1 MGSILT
7 NLIAQDKEEHSNLSI
22 ILSFC
27 KHVGEEYAGLTSRR
41 IILLAKK
48 YDVQLPSST
57 LLTPEKQQNVKTLL
71 RDYHQTVCKHL
82 KQEHKELQNAERSK
96 RKAMESRGEISNN
109 KREELE
115 MMSSNY
121 EKLFQSTITLSDLL
135 NENMPEIPKE
145 VDIQNDPSLQII
157 DESGDVVLD
166 PWGDED
172 TKSFYVDLPDLR
184 QFLPNY
190 HGRKETSEPLPEVQ
204 QVTEE
209 ALDDET
215 TAEPELNVE
224 EQAIM
229 MEIEQEAAKP
239 DVEKSAIEMPS
250 IVEDESPKAA
260 TEPENQEVKIE
271 EKLLLEEREK
281 PVPTIPEKT
290 QILGKQQFDTFL
302 ANLPNCVNRELI
314 DSAAI
319 DFLLNFNNKPNRKRL
334 AKALFNVHRT
344 RLDLLPLLARCCAII
359 NLVSPDVALEL
370 SQMLKVDFKFHV
382 KKRDQIN
389 IESKI
394 KVVRYIGE
402 MVKFTL
408 YTRLEALMCLKFL
421 LSNFQHHHIEMTC
434 AFLEV
439 CGMYLY
445 NCKDS
450 RFRTNVYLEQMMRLK
465 KAMTLDTRHA
475 TQIENCYYLVKPP
488 ENGAKIRRKLRTP
501 MQNYIRFLIFQEL
514 HKGNV
519 EKIVK
524 YLRRLNWDDL
534 KVSSYV
540 VRCLTKAYI
549 FRWHLIRSLADVVSA
564 LSSFQEKAV
573 TRVIDCVFEDVRAG
587 LEIHSP
593 MLAQRRIAMAKFL
606 AELYIYRLI
615 DSQNVFNTLYSI
627 ISYGVTWNHEI
638 PSPVDPPESMFRLKL
653 ACTMLDTCGSYF
665 QSSSSKKK

>member
-1 MGSILT
+1 M
-7 NLIAQDKEEHSNLSI
+7 SI

-41 IILLAKK
+41 ILLLAKK
-48 YDVQLPSST
+48 YDVQLPAST
-57 LLTPEKQQNVKTLL
+57 LLTVEKQHNVRNLL

-82 KQEHKELQNAERSK
+82 KQEHKDLQGAERSK

-109 KREELE
+109 KREQLEL
-115 MMSSNY
+115 MTSNY
-121 EKLFQSTITLSDLL
+121 EKLYQSTITLSDLL
-135 NENMPEIPKE
+135 NENMPELPKE
-145 VDIQNDPSLQII
+145 VDLPSEGNVIEII
-157 DESGDVVLD
+157 EESGDVPLD

-190 HGRKETSEPLPEVQ
+190 HGRKEPSEPLPEVE

-224 EQAIM
+224 EQALM
-229 MEIEQEAAKP
+229 MEIEQEASKP
-239 DVEKSAIEMPS
+239 DVEKSAIEKPS
-250 IVEDESPKAA
+250 EEDESDKPEEVAKPEEPAKPEEVSIPMEAEPKPA
-260 TEPENQEVKIE
+260 
-271 EKLLLEEREK
+271 
-281 PVPTIPEKT
+281 PVIPEKT
-290 QILGKQQFDTFL
+290 QILGKQQLDSFL
-302 ANLPNCVNRELI
+302 GELPNCVNRELI

-334 AKALFNVHRT
+334 VKALFNVHRT
-344 RLDLLPLLARCCAII
+344 RLDLLPLLARFCAII

-370 SQMLKVDFKFHV
+370 AQMLRVDFKFHV

-421 LSNFQHHHIEMTC
+421 LCNFQHHHIEMTC

-439 CGMYLY
+439 CGTYLY
-445 NCKDS
+445 NCRDS
-450 RFRTNVYLEQMMRLK
+450 RLRTTVYLEQMMRLK

-488 ENGAKIRRKLRTP
+488 ENGSKVKQKVRTP
-501 MQNYIRFLIFQEL
+501 IQMYIRFLIFQEL

-524 YLRRLNWDDL
+524 YLRRLDWEDP
-534 KVSSYV
+534 KISEYV
-540 VRCLTKAYI
+540 IRCLTKAYN
-549 FRWHLIRSLADVVSA
+549 FRWHLIRPLADVVSA
-564 LSSFQEKAV
+564 LSSYQERPV
-573 TRVIDCVFEDVRAG
+573 TRVIDSVFEDIRAG

-593 MLAQRRIAMAKFL
+593 KLAQRRVAMARYL
-606 AELYIYRLI
+606 GELYIYRLI

-627 ISYGVTWNHEI
+627 ISYGVTWNNEI
-638 PSPVDPPESMFRLKL
+638 PSPVDPAESMFRLKL